1 MHSGLARGQKV
12 LARPGEHL
20 LPSADVAAR
29 FEVEFTE
36 KELVHT
42 LDNHL

>member
-1 MHSGLARGQKV
+1 LARGQTV
-12 LARPGEHL
+12 LASPGGAGRRHYRG
-20 LPSADVAAR
+20 PDWR
-29 FEVEFTE
+29 FTE